1 MATTLK
7 TSLVEEKINELTKA
21 IKVMTA
27 RETEDRTNPTYIS
40 KNTKQ
45 TQLYHMK
52 RERRVLALVKSLVAA
67 NPDLTLSQE
76 DQETF
81 VLITTL
87 ASERT
92 NTKYVFN
99 VGDSLLDI
107 MTKYENLSRK
117 DLDTKLE
124 KLGLKMDYAETK
136 KVVALK

>member
-92 NTKYVFN
+92 NTKYVVN

-124 KLGLKMDYAETK
+124 KLGLKMDYEKTK
-136 KVVALK
+136 KVVAL

>member
-67 NPDLTLSQE
+67 NPDLTLSLE

-124 KLGLKMDYAETK
+124 KLGLKMDYATTK
-136 KVVALK
+136 KVVKA